1 MDYQMVTWP
10 MASRDPRGAVKQYG
24 RLS

>member
-1 MDYQMVTWP
+1 VGYQIVTWP
-10 MASRDPRGAVKQYG
+10 MASRDSRRCWRQYG